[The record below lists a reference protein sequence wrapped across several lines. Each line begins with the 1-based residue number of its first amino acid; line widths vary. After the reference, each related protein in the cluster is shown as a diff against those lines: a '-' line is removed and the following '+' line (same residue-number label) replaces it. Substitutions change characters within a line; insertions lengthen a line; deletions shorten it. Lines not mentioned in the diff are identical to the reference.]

1 MCELSVTAMAS
12 AAELAAQRSRPMVES
27 GYPAAETRSRCLS
40 AEIDRPRRR
49 PCRLQLADGEGPATL
64 RSSKGRCGR
73 ASVLAL
79 CHVII
84 LGRPMARL
92 VQFVSYS

>member
-1 MCELSVTAMAS
+1 MPVGRE
-12 AAELAAQRSRPMVES
+12 RP
-27 GYPAAETRSRCLS
+27 S
-40 AEIDRPRRR
+40 AEEA
-49 PCRLQLADGEGPATL
+49 LQLADGEGPATS
-64 RSSKGRCGR
+64 RSRNGRLSR

-79 CHVII
+79 CPVIK